1 MTSAPPPAPGDRRTM
16 LDRAL
21 GVFGDV
27 RNGESGTV
35 LLLFANLFLLLVGYY
50 VLKTVRDTLILTDKS
65 GGAEVKAY
73 ASAGQALLLIGFVPV
88 YSWIAS
94 RVDRVKLIF
103 GMIAFYVI
111 SIELFFGAM
120 RGGLT
125 YAVIA
130 FFIWVGIFNLTS
142 IALFWSY
149 ANDLYRPG
157 VGERLFPIIAIGGTA
172 GAPLGSKLA
181 AWMFQGGIQPSTML
195 QIAVVLLIGHLAL
208 YAAVNRRESR
218 RAEQAAVSRE
228 PVAGRN
234 GFALVLANPY
244 LRLFALLLIVLNVVN
259 TNGNYILER
268 TLLEM
273 ANAAA
278 GAATGPERDAFVK
291 TYVGSFVGNFGF
303 YQNILVVLIQSLLV
317 SRIVKY
323 FGIRGVLMT
332 LPLIALGTYGLAAA
346 GIAFTYFR
354 ILQVG
359 KMVENATDYSV
370 MNTGKQ
376 MLWLPTTRGEKY
388 QAKQAID
395 GFFVRLGDLV
405 SAALVFVFTARL
417 ALGPVG
423 VARANVVL
431 IVLWIV
437 VVGLIVRQY
446 RALAAARSAAEAA

>member
-1 MTSAPPPAPGDRRTM
+1 MSTLPGNAPRPSPIDRLLR
-16 LDRAL
+16 
-21 GVFGDV
+21 VFGEV
-27 RNGESGTV
+27 RAGESGTV

-88 YSWIAS
+88 YSWLAA
-94 RVDRVKLIF
+94 RVDRVRLIF
-103 GMIAFYVI
+103 GMIAFYVV
-111 SIELFFGAM
+111 SIELFFVAM

-172 GAPLGSKLA
+172 GAPLGSKIA
-181 AWMFQGGIQPSTML
+181 AWLFGAGVRPSTML
-195 QIAVVLLIGHLAL
+195 QCAVALLLVHLAL
-208 YAAVNRRESR
+208 YWLVNRRESR
-218 RAEQAAVSRE
+218 RQDQAAVSRA
-228 PVAGRN
+228 PITAGN

-259 TNGNYILER
+259 TNGNYILES
-268 TLLEM
+268 TLLHI
-273 ANAAA
+273 ADAAA
-278 GAATGPERDAFVK
+278 GTATGADRDAFIK
-291 TYVGSFVGNFGF
+291 MYVGSFVGNFGF
-303 YQNILVVLIQSLLV
+303 YQNVLVVLIQSLLV

-332 LPLIALGTYGLAAA
+332 LPLVALGTYGLAAL

-354 ILQVG
+354 VLQVG
-359 KMVENATDYSV
+359 KMLENATDYSV

-376 MLWLPTTRGEKY
+376 MLWLPTSRGEKY

-405 SAALVFVFTARL
+405 SAGLVFTFTWL

-423 VARANVVL
+423 VAWANVVL
-431 IVLWIV
+431 VALWVV

-446 RALAAARSAAEAA
+446 RALAAARSAADAA